1 MKKIT
6 PFLLGLAVL
15 FGAGACQD
23 LERTSADAPV
33 SPDGTV
39 DEPAQVEET
48 YDDARDETRR
58 AQLDSDIRAREERT
72 DAFGDPTDRSDSDL
86 ASEVRSKLE
95 ANIPRGQLAV
105 LSEDGVV
112 TVTGT
117 VPNQQEYDSITTL
130 AQEIRGVQDVR
141 VDVQVVEPVENPD
154 PAAQ

>member
-33 SPDGTV
+33 TQDGTV

-48 YDDARDETRR
+48 YEDARSDTRR

-72 DAFGDPTDRSDSDL
+72 NAIGDPTDRSDSDL

-105 LSEDGVV
+105 FAENGVV

-117 VPNQQEYDSITTL
+117 VPNQEEYNSITTF
-130 AQEIRGVQDVR
+130 AQEIRGVQDVV
-141 VDVQVVEPVENPD
+141 VDVQVVEPTVNPD
-154 PAAQ
+154 PDAQ